1 MLLAIIA
8 LLVAADS
15 FFQTTTAFSNAKQQT
30 TVPLLLF
37 SIRRDDDDDNGYK
50 TTKEQIS
57 RRRRRRNLDF
67 WGVDM
72 PSSKSELHHTAFPST
87 FEDVAEHAF
96 EAIAGTICGLQR
108 PDPNVASNAMHSSVL
123 DYRPTHS
130 PYASIKRW
138 SNGDEHPVSKKDLE
152 APSRMGIEI
161 DGASF
166 LLLKEHLK
174 SDIKG
179 TAEGRA
185 MIIFSLELA
194 RRLVASPW
202 NSFEDATSEL
212 RPCALFYNTM
222 DQALMASRELS
233 RLKEEVG
240 TDRDILDQIHISWLG
255 QGSLPSHMEK
265 KRKKQ
270 PTNGLVLVVKPT
282 DYDIDSPIPHIGR
295 PTVYADCLEKLQR
308 ILFQAS
314 ASSLPAIVISPRLT
328 ELAPLVQPVS
338 THTYKTGPWGYEQSN
353 YQRSAT
359 YGGVE
364 PPVGPT
370 SWLLR
375 DLVPPVYVWI
385 GFALDIAG
393 ANSLRKRKLSKPSL
407 RSLAASYRN
416 QQRAERGEDQ
426 EFKRDTS
433 SVDDAAEYSFY
444 SRLAMT
450 QSAME
455 TGHAWNIFAVEE
467 KASSEDWQPTSHQF
481 IGSSMSSR
489 GRPSSGIMKDVFA
502 EWCDKHS
509 E

>member
-1 MLLAIIA
+1 MLLSFIVF
-8 LLVAADS
+8 LVLVAVGAS
-15 FFQTTTAFSNAKQQT
+15 AFQTTASSNAKHQT
-30 TVPLLLF
+30 TVPILF
-37 SIRRDDDDDNGYK
+37 SSKRDGDAGY
-50 TTKEQIS
+50 TTKEKMK
-57 RRRRRRNLDF
+57 RRRRQRNLDF

-72 PSSKSELHHTAFPST
+72 HSKSDAAPQFPST
-87 FEDVAEHAF
+87 FEGVAEQAF

-138 SNGDEHPVSKKDLE
+138 GNGDERPISKKDME
-152 APSRMGIEI
+152 APARIGIEI

-166 LLLKEHLK
+166 LLLKEHLQ
-174 SDIKG
+174 SGIKG

-194 RRLVASPW
+194 QRLVASPW
-202 NSFEDATSEL
+202 NGFEEASSGL
-212 RPCALFYNTM
+212 RPCAVFYNTM

-233 RLKEEVG
+233 RLKEDVH
-240 TDRDILDQIHISWLG
+240 TNRDILDQIHISSLG
-255 QGSLPSHMEK
+255 QGSLPTHMEK

-270 PTNGLVLVVKPT
+270 PTNGIVLVVKPT
-282 DYDIDSPIPHIGR
+282 DYDIDSPIPNIGR

-328 ELAPLVQPVS
+328 ELAPLVQPPT

-353 YQRSAT
+353 YQHSAT
-359 YGGVE
+359 YGGIE

-375 DLVPPVYVWI
+375 DLIPPVYVWI
-385 GFALDIAG
+385 GCSLDIAG
-393 ANSLRKRKLSKPSL
+393 ANTVRKRKLLAKPSL
-407 RSLAASYRN
+407 RSIAESYRN
-416 QQRAERGEDQ
+416 QQRIDKGEDHA
-426 EFKRDTS
+426 S
-433 SVDDAAEYSFY
+433 SADDATEYSFY

-450 QSAME
+450 QSSME
-455 TGHAWNIFAVEE
+455 TGHAWNIFAVKEN
-467 KASSEDWQPTSHQF
+467 ASNEDWQSSHQF
-481 IGSSMSSR
+481 IGSSMASR
-489 GRPSSGIMKDVFA
+489 GRPSSGIMKDVFV
-502 EWCDKHS
+502 EWISHS
-509 E
+509 S